1 MVEINERINA
11 FLREQQLSYPE
22 VAQNSGISEN
32 QLKSYLAENKIP
44 RNDVKKIA
52 SALNVT
58 ASQLVGWDD

>member
-11 FLREQQLSYPE
+11 FLREQQLSYQE

-32 QLKSYLAENKIP
+32 QLKGYIAGNKIS

-52 SALNVT
+52 SALYVT
-58 ASQLVGWDD
+58 TSQLTDLND

>member
-32 QLKSYLAENKIP
+32 QLKGYIAGNKIP
-44 RNDVKKIA
+44 HNDVTKIA

-58 ASQLVGWDD
+58 ASQLVGWDE